1 MNFHDT
7 GEDKMKSNI
16 GKYIEESGFKR
27 SFIAN
32 KLGITGR
39 HLVKYINGESYPPV
53 PKLFL
58 LARLLNTKVDDLYEF
73 EEEK

>member
-1 MNFHDT
+1 
-7 GEDKMKSNI
+7 MKCNI
-16 GKYIEESGFKR
+16 GKYIEESGLKR

-58 LARLLNTKVDDLYEF
+58 LAKLLNAKVDDLYEF
-73 EEEK
+73 EE

>member
-1 MNFHDT
+1 MNFNDI
-7 GEDKMKSNI
+7 GEDTMKCNI

-58 LARLLNTKVDDLYEF
+58 LARILNVTVDDLYEF